1 MKCIDGVAAD
11 TISGLFTDNLF
22 LRPGPVRPRDVA
34 KVMHGSAH
42 SKIAAHRTA
51 LAKYRHHV
59 LGEPLP
65 SLDHLVKIA
74 SDLDGAWW
82 SPIL

>member
-11 TISGLFTDNLF
+11 TVNGFFTDNLF